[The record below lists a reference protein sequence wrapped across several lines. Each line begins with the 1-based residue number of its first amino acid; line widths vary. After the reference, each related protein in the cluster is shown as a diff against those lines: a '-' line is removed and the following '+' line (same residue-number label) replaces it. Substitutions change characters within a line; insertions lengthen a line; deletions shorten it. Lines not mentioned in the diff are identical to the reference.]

1 MIKTSYLALFA
12 LFLTASFQA
21 IPPTDNTPLPTT
33 HFQPGERLTYKV
45 HYGLVAAGLVHM
57 SVDQALH
64 TINEHNCYKID
75 VHGESQGLLYV
86 FLKMKNSFTSYV
98 DTHQLIP
105 HLFCREIQEGTYRK
119 YEKVTFDHLKQ
130 QAHVAEFDPS
140 FTTVTKQETF
150 TTLPQVQDI
159 VSQWYTFRNIDFR
172 KLQAGDMLYSPVFF
186 DNILHPHF
194 ATKFV
199 GRRKLKTKFG
209 HVKTIVVAPIIPIH
223 SSANTIFANENAVEL
238 FLSDDAN
245 KLPLKIKVNL
255 IMGAVELDLIEY
267 AGTKTPLAILK

>member
-1 MIKTSYLALFA
+1 MIKTRYITFCLLLLIS
-12 LFLTASFQA
+12 SFQH
-21 IPPTDNTPLPTT
+21 PHPTDSTSLPITS
-33 HFQPGERLTYKV
+33 FKPGERLTYKV

-64 TINEHNCYKID
+64 TINEHTCYKID
-75 VHGESQGLLYV
+75 VHGESQGLLYM

-98 DTHQLIP
+98 DTQRLIP

-119 YEKVTFDHLKQ
+119 YEKVTFDHLQQ
-130 QAHVAEFDPS
+130 QAHVAEFDPG
-140 FTTVTKQETF
+140 FTTVTKEETF

-186 DNILHPHF
+186 DNILHPSF
-194 ATKFV
+194 ATKFL
-199 GRRKLKTKFG
+199 GRRKIKTKFG
-209 HVKTIVVAPIIPIH
+209 HVKAIVVAPVIPIH

-255 IMGAVELDLIEY
+255 IVGAVELDLIEY
-267 AGTKTPLAILK
+267 EGTKAPLEPV